1 MIEKY
6 YPDLYFDSIRHV
18 DLENLKNRGIRGVI
32 LDIDNTLVPMHAKDA
47 DENAI
52 SWISELKT
60 EGFKVCILSN
70 ASEKRVIRFNKDIS
84 VSAIHRAYKPAGKA
98 FLNAAKV
105 MGLEPENVAVIGDQ
119 VFTDIIGGNKVNMLT
134 VLVKPIDK
142 KEILFVRFKRI
153 FEKLII
159 KSFKNS
165 IEVKVNKRMDKRI
178 EWKKNR
184 LRLEKSRF
192 KG

>member
-18 DLENLKNRGIRGVI
+18 DLESLKNRGIQGLI

-52 SWISELKT
+52 SWIAELKDK
-60 EGFKVCILSN
+60 GFKVCILSN
-70 ASEKRVIRFNKDIS
+70 ASEKRVIRFNKDIA
-84 VSAIHRAYKPAGKA
+84 VTAIHRAYKPAGKA

-105 MGLEPENVAVIGDQ
+105 MGLEPENIAVIGDQ
-119 VFTDIIGGNKVNMLT
+119 VFTDIVGGNKVNMLT
-134 VLVKPIDK
+134 VLVKPIDN

-153 FEKLII
+153 LEKRII
-159 KSFKNS
+159 QSFAENLEDK
-165 IEVKVNKRMDKRI
+165 IRKRM

-184 LRLEKSRF
+184 LKLEKSRF

>member
-6 YPDLYFDSIRHV
+6 YPDLYYDSIRHI
-18 DLENLKNRGIRGVI
+18 DLENLKNRGIQGLI

-52 SWISELKT
+52 SWIAELKNK
-60 EGFKVCILSN
+60 GFKVCILSN

-84 VSAIHRAYKPAGKA
+84 VTAIHRAYKPSGKA

-105 MGLEPENVAVIGDQ
+105 MGLEPEKVAVIGDQ

-134 VLVKPIDK
+134 VLVKPIDE

-159 KSFKNS
+159 KSFTENVEDK
-165 IEVKVNKRMDKRI
+165 INKRLDKRI
-178 EWKKNR
+178 EWKKNS
-184 LRLEKSRF
+184 LELEKSRF